1 MQNSDQKPLGREKYQ
16 QPLTRYDTNFLL
28 PTRTISTD
36 ELQSAKELGAFLANE
51 FYDNLVKGLKDNFKH
66 TGDLYRLTNSITSF
80 NQLSEEAKHK
90 LKPVYYYRKKLG
102 DDNIFRQYST
112 WMKLG
117 FIQEFKMNFVFDE
130 ARNPAPLANTVID
143 KYLSLE
149 NTLELAEA

>member
-1 MQNSDQKPLGREKYQ
+1 MQNGDQKPLGREKYQ
-16 QPLTRYDTNFLL
+16 QPLARADTNFLL

-90 LKPVYYYRKKLG
+90 LKPVY
-102 DDNIFRQYST
+102 
-112 WMKLG
+112 
-117 FIQEFKMNFVFDE
+117 
-130 ARNPAPLANTVID
+130 
-143 KYLSLE
+143 
-149 NTLELAEA
+149 